1 MVREAALW
9 NNNWLPWHFLDAI
22 TMLDAL
28 GTLHIGMVLLINS
41 LYSCL
46 RGSQEVN
53 GWRGLESGDHRVS
66 YLHVWQAEYASVLS
80 SISSSQGKQTGSNW
94 TLETSVSTNAR
105 IVYTGDFSFSPWQWM
120 HFLISGDTPFL
131 LREYKLGSKRQEQS
145 GVLHLPPPARRE
157 VQFFLAGKRKCTN
170 WLCSLH
176 ELYSSQPP
184 HLGLQGQPNQHEN
197 RLFFFSHFT
206 E

>member
-28 GTLHIGMVLLINS
+28 GALHIGMVLLINS

-131 LREYKLGSKRQEQS
+131 LREYKLGSKARTIRGTSPPSSSPQGSTVLSCWQKKVHQLALLSARALQFSAPTSRPS
-145 GVLHLPPPARRE
+145 GA
-157 VQFFLAGKRKCTN
+157 A
-170 WLCSLH
+170 
-176 ELYSSQPP
+176 
-184 HLGLQGQPNQHEN
+184 
-197 RLFFFSHFT
+197 
-206 E
+206 